1 VSFVVALEDS
11 FGGRFAVSKKEEKL
25 GRNPAGT
32 GSGPGL
38 AVPDPEAG
46 SMASLLTALITL
58 ACLCA
63 GTILGSLI
71 RSRLPDHHLR
81 DDSKEVIKMASGMIA
96 TLVALVIGLL
106 VSSSKSSYD
115 QASSGVTQIGA
126 KIIVLDR
133 ALGRY
138 GPETKAIRERMRE
151 GIAASIERLWPTGR
165 GLKPSLAA
173 VEQTSMDGV
182 QDMIVELAPRDEAR
196 RALRSYS
203 LQTCSELVHSR
214 WLMIEQA
221 QTALPAV
228 FLGMLIFWLTVLFAS
243 LGLLAPRNVTT
254 WCCLFVCAV
263 SMAGAIYL
271 ILEMNRPL
279 EGAVQISPAPLQKA
293 LTVIGK

>member
-1 VSFVVALEDS
+1 MIP
-11 FGGRFAVSKKEEKL
+11 FAI
-25 GRNPAGT
+25 
-32 GSGPGL
+32 
-38 AVPDPEAG
+38 
-46 SMASLLTALITL
+46 ALITV
-58 ACLCA
+58 AFLCA
-63 GTILGSLI
+63 GMLFGSWL
-71 RSRLPDHHLR
+71 RGRLPENHIQ
-81 DDSKEVIKMASGMIA
+81 DDSKEVVKTASAMIA

-115 QASSGVTQIGA
+115 QASSGVTQIGT
-126 KIIVLDR
+126 KIILLDQ

-151 GIAASIERLWPTGR
+151 QIATSIERLWPTDRGR
-165 GLKPSLAA
+165 KPSLAA
-173 VEQTSMDGV
+173 VEHGAGMDDV
-182 QDMIVELAPRDEAR
+182 LDMIEQLTPPDEAR
-196 RALRSYS
+196 RAIRSHS

-221 QTALPAV
+221 QATLPTV
-228 FLGMLIFWLTVLFAS
+228 FLGMLIFWLTVLFTS

-271 ILEMNRPL
+271 ILEMNHPL

-293 LTVIGK
+293 LSVIGK

>member
-1 VSFVVALEDS
+1 
-11 FGGRFAVSKKEEKL
+11 
-25 GRNPAGT
+25 
-32 GSGPGL
+32 
-38 AVPDPEAG
+38 
-46 SMASLLTALITL
+46 MASLPTALITL

-63 GTILGSLI
+63 GTVLGSLI

-81 DDSKEVIKMASGMIA
+81 DDSKDIVKTASGIMA

-106 VSSSKSSYD
+106 VSSSKASYD

-126 KIIVLDR
+126 KIILLDR

-138 GPETKAIRERMRE
+138 GPETKAVRKRMRE
-151 GIAASIERLWPTGR
+151 GIASTIERLWPTDR

-173 VEQTSMDGV
+173 VEQTSMDDV
-182 QDMIVELAPRDEAR
+182 QDMIVQLAPQDEAR
-196 RALRSYS
+196 RAIRSRA
-203 LQTCSELVHSR
+203 LKICGEVAHWR

-221 QTALPAV
+221 QTTPPTV
-228 FLGMLIFWLTVLFAS
+228 FLGMLIFWLTVLFTS

-271 ILEMNRPL
+271 ILEMSRPL

>member
-1 VSFVVALEDS
+1 M
-11 FGGRFAVSKKEEKL
+11 
-25 GRNPAGT
+25 T
-32 GSGPGL
+32 
-38 AVPDPEAG
+38 
-46 SMASLLTALITL
+46 SLHTALITL
-58 ACLCA
+58 MCLCA
-63 GTILGSLI
+63 GTTLGSLI
-71 RSRLPDHHLR
+71 RSRVPDHHLR
-81 DDSKEVIKMASGMIA
+81 DDSKDVVKMASGMIA

-126 KIIVLDR
+126 KLILLDH

-138 GPETKAIRERMRE
+138 GPETRAIRERMRA

-173 VEQTSMDGV
+173 VEQTGMEDV
-182 QDMIVELAPRDEAR
+182 QDMIVQLAPQDEAR

-203 LQTCSELVHSR
+203 LQTCNDLVNSR
-214 WLMIEQA
+214 WVMIEQA
-221 QTALPAV
+221 QTALPTV
-228 FLGMLIFWLTVLFAS
+228 FLGILIFWLTVLFAS

-254 WCCLFVCAV
+254 SCCLFVCAL

-279 EGAVQISPAPLQKA
+279 EGAVQVSPAPLQKA
-293 LTVIGK
+293 LMIIGK